1 MYFICYSISAPAGD
15 FILVQFK
22 CVHIDFSKFFILA
35 LFNITYY
42 NSVVSVKLLFFPSV
56 RRTVQSLPSSGKQNH
71 AQISFITLQQDYFKN
86 IKM

>member
-1 MYFICYSISAPAGD
+1 MRFKNLSKNHMYFICYSISAPAGD

-42 NSVVSVKLLFFPSV
+42 NSVVSVKLFFFHLFEEQCKVYHPQANKTMLKFP
-56 RRTVQSLPSSGKQNH
+56 L
-71 AQISFITLQQDYFKN
+71 
-86 IKM
+86 